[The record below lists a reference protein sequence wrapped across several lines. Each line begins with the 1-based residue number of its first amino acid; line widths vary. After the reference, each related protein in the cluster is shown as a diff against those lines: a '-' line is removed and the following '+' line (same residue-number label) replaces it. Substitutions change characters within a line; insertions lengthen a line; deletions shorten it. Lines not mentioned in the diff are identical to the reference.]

1 MIGVVIWGK
10 EESERAVIWCEEL
23 ASMTYL
29 DSRADLKE
37 TSQWPK
43 AGDLVELEYEQ
54 IGETRHARQVCMVPL
69 DDTEETQSPREL
81 RCPYNPECSSLTFP
95 VCNYLSPPCKT
106 RCGSL

>member
-10 EESERAVIWCEEL
+10 EESESAVIWCEDL

-29 DSRADLKE
+29 NSRADLKDA
-37 TSQWPK
+37 SCWPK
-43 AGDLVELEYEQ
+43 TGDLVELEYEQ
-54 IGETRHARQVCMVPL
+54 IGETRHARHVSMVSAEAE
-69 DDTEETQSPREL
+69 DTKSPREL

>member
-10 EESERAVIWCEEL
+10 EESESAVIWCEDL

-29 DSRADLKE
+29 NSRADLKDS
-37 TSQWPK
+37 TRWPMT
-43 AGDLVELEYEQ
+43 GDLVELQYEQ
-54 IGETRHARQVCMVPL
+54 INETRHARKVSMIPQES
-69 DDTEETQSPREL
+69 DNKSPREL
-81 RCPYNPECSSLTFP
+81 RCPYNPECNNLTFP